1 MVRLLGAT
9 IHGATGFK
17 NMPLASIL
25 KMEIPEL
32 RFAGRPPNKI
42 SENEVAVAGP
52 GAAPGPKIP
61 HRGRALGRF

>member
-9 IHGATGFK
+9 FHGATGFK

-25 KMEIPEL
+25 KMKNPEL

-42 SENEVAVAGP
+42 SEIKVAVAGP
-52 GAAPGPKIP
+52 GAAPAP
-61 HRGRALGRF
+61 